1 MLCSAKKEGAERTN
15 TSVADALSKWNGFK
29 MGVFDQV
36 L

>member
-1 MLCSAKKEGAERTN
+1 MLCSAQNEAAERTN
-15 TSVADALSKWNGFK
+15 ASVADALSKWNGFK